1 MRAIILSIGDELV
14 LGQTVDTNSAWL
26 SQQLAAL
33 GHRPTAHLTVPDDQP
48 AIRQAIEECVGRCDT
63 LIISGG
69 LGPTEDDLTRQA
81 LADFLNQPLELNEAA
96 LHNVARFFRL
106 LKRDMPETN
115 KIQAMLPRTTEMI
128 ENTAG
133 TAPGIY
139 HNYQSGD
146 QKTLCQIF
154 IMPGVPKEM
163 KIMFGRSIAP
173 KLSAANDACTPGAC
187 ILSKT
192 LHTFGLGE
200 SAIAEKLGDLM
211 RRDRNPSVGT
221 TVSNGYVSLR
231 INAYFDSR
239 ETAQRELH
247 QTEQACRSALGDII
261 WGEDDQTL
269 QEVVGKMLIRAGKTV
284 ATAESCTGGL
294 LAKMLTDISGSSA
307 YFGRGWVT
315 YANEAKLEELRVDP
329 ECLADFGAVS
339 ESVVR
344 EMALQARLKS
354 KSSYALAI
362 SGIAG
367 PLGGTPEKPVGTVW
381 IGLADSSDRSVAM
394 HFLFP
399 GDREMIRDRS
409 AKMALSMLRFRLLD
423 KPLPF
428 WNWRDR
434 ISTDPNV
441 CHGQPC
447 ITGTR
452 VMVSVIIDNLAAG
465 HSPEEIVHSYPTL
478 VLQDIEAAVRYA
490 AELSQ

>member
-26 SQQLAAL
+26 SQQLAAI
-33 GHRPTAHLTVPDDQP
+33 GHRPTAHLTVPDDQS
-48 AIRQAIEECVGRCDT
+48 AIRQAIEESVGRCDT

-96 LHNVARFFRL
+96 LHNVTRFFRL

-115 KIQAMLPRTTEMI
+115 KIQAMLPRGTEMI

-163 KIMFGRSIAP
+163 KTMFQRTIAP
-173 KLSAANDACTPGAC
+173 KLSAASDACAQGAC

-200 SAIAEKLGDLM
+200 STIAEKLGDLM

-231 INAYFDSR
+231 INAYFDSPDAA
-239 ETAQRELH
+239 ERELE
-247 QTEQACRSALGDII
+247 QTEQACREALGHII
-261 WGEDDQTL
+261 WGEDDDTL
-269 QEVVGKMLIRAGKTV
+269 QAVVGEMMKDTCHPDDLHLLEQSLLSDPFYRPANMRGLTV
-284 ATAESCTGGL
+284 ATAESCTAGL
-294 LAKMLTDISGSSA
+294 LAKMLTDVPGSST
-307 YFGRGWVT
+307 YFKYGWIT
-315 YANEAKLEELRVDP
+315 YANQAKEQLLNVKIDP
-329 ECLADFGAVS
+329 AQGAVS
-339 ESVVR
+339 ESTVTQ
-344 EMALQARLKS
+344 MAQAARTQAAAD
-354 KSSYALAI
+354 YALAI

-367 PLGGTPEKPVGTVW
+367 PEGGTPAKPVGTVC
-381 IGLADSSDRSVAM
+381 IALASAQSTTART
-394 HFLFP
+394 FLLP

-409 AKMALSMLRFRLLD
+409 AKMALTILRFHLLG

-428 WNWRDR
+428 
-434 ISTDPNV
+434 
-441 CHGQPC
+441 
-447 ITGTR
+447 
-452 VMVSVIIDNLAAG
+452 
-465 HSPEEIVHSYPTL
+465 
-478 VLQDIEAAVRYA
+478 
-490 AELSQ
+490 